1 MSVFKKSVP
10 FDFPA
15 KIVQVDTANYCYQ
28 IIKMV
33 MSDQET
39 HLLLIWTLSAMLDG
53 TCTFLTNSVTP
64 FVLKNELERVDI
76 FVCFAWHI

>member
-15 KIVQVDTANYCYQ
+15 KIVQVDTAKYCYQ

-39 HLLLIWTLSAMLDG
+39 HPSANL
-53 TCTFLTNSVTP
+53 N
-64 FVLKNELERVDI
+64 I
-76 FVCFAWHI
+76 VCNVGWNLYFPY

>member
-15 KIVQVDTANYCYQ
+15 KIVQVDTAKYCYQ

-39 HLLLIWTLSAMLDG
+39 HPLLI
-53 TCTFLTNSVTP
+53 
-64 FVLKNELERVDI
+64 
-76 FVCFAWHI
+76 